1 MGEKSSFV
9 HLLDKIE
16 AQDRRLDMVLKNV
29 RSLSDSE
36 NMELAYSAALKL
48 AEDSEKMTLL
58 TRALPPT
65 PGTQGRRKTW
75 RPWWKRSCR

>member
-16 AQDRRLDMVLKNV
+16 AQNRRLDMVLKNV

-36 NMELAYSAALKL
+36 NMELA
-48 AEDSEKMTLL
+48 
-58 TRALPPT
+58 
-65 PGTQGRRKTW
+65 
-75 RPWWKRSCR
+75 

>member
-58 TRALPPT
+58 TRALPAYTGNPRAA
-65 PGTQGRRKTW
+65 QDMEL
-75 RPWWKRSCR
+75 SLIHI